1 MPTYL
6 GSCHCGR
13 VRFKVDTQIDY
24 VRACDCSICRRHAG
38 LWGYYAPSKV
48 KVLARKSDLARYAWG
63 DKCLRLVRC
72 ANCGC
77 VTHWE
82 PIDRSRNRMGV
93 NFRNFDPSVIETTRV
108 RRLDGAKTW
117 KFLD

>member
-1 MPTYL
+1 MLT
-6 GSCHCGR
+6 GSCHCGA
-13 VRFKVDTQIDY
+13 VQIQ
-24 VRACDCSICRRHAG
+24 VASKPRRLTSCNCSICRRQAG
-38 LWGYYAPSKV
+38 LWGYYDPSKV
-48 KVLARKSDLARYAWG
+48 KVLARKDDLARYVWG

-82 PIDRSRNRMGV
+82 AIDRSIKRMGI
-93 NFRNFDPSVIETTRV
+93 NFRNFDPSIIESTRV
-108 RRLDGAKTW
+108 RRLDGANTW